1 MTCDPGSR
9 AGTVADPSRAGCASP
24 PGDRAIVL
32 RFACLC
38 AGLAGLGALLHGL
51 GIRAMLDDASHPLR
65 DLVVLHSL
73 LPRAIVALAAG
84 AALSLAGMLLQ
95 RVLRNPLADA
105 STLGVAAGA
114 HLAIVAALAFAPD
127 LGGLSREAVAFAGAL
142 AAAALVLGLTARQA
156 FEPTSVVVAGMLVGL
171 VCASASAALVLYGG
185 QYLTSLFLWGG
196 GSLAQ
201 QDWGPAESLG
211 IRLALAWLLAALLL
225 RPLALL
231 ALDDAGAGGLGL
243 PIARIRTALLL
254 LAVVLAGSVVAQVGV
269 IGFVGLAAPNLARML
284 GLRTPRALLVAA
296 PVLGGLILLLT
307 DGIVQAIDRGS
318 RLALPTGAVT
328 ALLAGPF
335 LLLLLPRLSGLR
347 PIASGTTH
355 APRSLAKPWRSLIL
369 LAGAVVVLVLAG
381 LVLGRDRTGLVLAGP
396 SDLALLL
403 PWRLPRLAAVMA
415 GGAMLAASGC
425 VLQRMTANPLA
436 SPEVLGVSG
445 AASFGL
451 ATCILAAPAAG
462 LAAQVGSAALGAGI
476 GLAALLAVARRAA
489 LQGSRMLLGGI
500 ALGAL
505 AGAGLTVI
513 MTRGGLEAAM
523 ILAWIT
529 GASTQVDPALARLA
543 VAGALASIAALALL
557 ARWLDVLPLGDSAA
571 LALGLPLGRAKL
583 VLLTIAALA
592 TGVSALTV
600 GPVSFVGLMAPH
612 LARSAGF
619 VGARG
624 HLAGSVAIGCGL
636 MAGAD
641 LLSRLVFYPYQMP
654 VGLFASL
661 IGAPYLIGAVLR
673 KAGPRC

>member
-1 MTCDPGSR
+1 MTAGLRSR
-9 AGTVADPSRAGCASP
+9 RDAAPAPAGPVPQAR
-24 PGDRAIVL
+24 DRAL
-32 RFACLC
+32 ARRFAGLC

-51 GIRAMLDDASHPLR
+51 GIRAVLDDAGQPLR
-65 DLVVLHSL
+65 DLVVRHSL

-84 AALSLAGMLLQ
+84 AALGLAGLLLQ

-114 HLAIVAALAFAPD
+114 HLAIVAATAFAPD

-156 FEPTSVVVAGMLVGL
+156 FAPTSVVVAGMLVGL

-185 QYLTSLFLWGG
+185 QYLTALFLWGG

-201 QDWGPAESLG
+201 QDWGPAQALG

-243 PIARIRTALLL
+243 PVARIRTALLL
-254 LAVVLAGSVVAQVGV
+254 LAVTLAGSVVAQVGV
-269 IGFVGLAAPNLARML
+269 IGFVGLAAPNLVRML

-296 PVLGGLILLLT
+296 PLLGGLILLLT

-335 LLLLLPRLSGLR
+335 LLLLLPRLAGAR
-347 PIASGTTH
+347 PVALGADL
-355 APRSLAKPWRSLIL
+355 APRRPARLGRRLGL
-369 LAGAVVVLVLAG
+369 LVGALVLLVLAG
-381 LVLGRDRTGLVLAGP
+381 LILGRDRTGLVLAGP
-396 SDLALLL
+396 SDLALFL

-415 GGAMLAASGC
+415 GGAMLAGAGC

-436 SPEVLGVSG
+436 SPEGLGVSG
-445 AASFGL
+445 AASLGL
-451 ATCILAAPAAG
+451 AICILAAPAAG
-462 LAAQVGSAALGAGI
+462 LAAQVGSAGLGAGI

-489 LQGSRMLLGGI
+489 LQGGRMLLGGI

-513 MTRGGLEAAM
+513 MTRGGIEAAM

-529 GASTQVDPALARLA
+529 GASTQVDPALALLA
-543 VAGALASIAALALL
+543 VAGALASVAALFLL

-571 LALGLPLGRAKL
+571 LALGLPLARAKL
-583 VLLTIAALA
+583 VLLALAALA
-592 TGVSALTV
+592 TGLSALTV

-612 LARSAGF
+612 LARSGGF
-619 VGARG
+619 AGARA

-661 IGAPYLIGAVLR
+661 IGGPYLIRAVLR
-673 KAGPRC
+673 AESPRC